1 MTEEQAVEGIEWATN
16 EIIALRAKIAS
27 FEAAQSA
34 SNPPTTNGEAARIP
48 TDTRANWRESMTEVT
63 GALARLQSWLDEDGQ
78 NWGQREKDTATLIA
92 AARIPATGEVERVLR
107 AFADKHSACGE
118 AWNLSSV
125 LACVRSTI
133 PIPTTGETV
142 EQAYREGYC
151 DGVGEPDSMNAR
163 YWWEQSC
170 AREALSDHTTKDD
183 E

>member
-34 SNPPTTNGEAARIP
+34 SNSPTTNVEVSEPPLKSEGLYYAGGGHAPASGSRDGSEILAPAMEAARIP
-48 TDTRANWRESMTEVT
+48 A
-63 GALARLQSWLDEDGQ
+63 APDG
-78 NWGQREKDTATLIA
+78 
-92 AARIPATGEVERVLR
+92 VERALR

-125 LACVRSTI
+125 LACVRSAI
-133 PIPTTGETV
+133 PIPATGEV
-142 EQAYREGYC
+142 ERLRAGLAWAANY
-151 DGVGEPDSMNAR
+151 EPELVAQILDRA
-163 YWWEQSC
+163 
-170 AREALSDHTTKDD
+170 DHTTEDD